1 MCSIRKI
8 LRTYF
13 VLFSAL
19 TAIGIPASSQNYTI
33 TPGDSIVSIAPF
45 DDVSVYNFLP
55 VNNGSDTLF
64 FFWKKLLVTTPSTWE
79 LSICDAGHCYS
90 GMVDSSWMVA
100 VNPGDAGLL
109 SLHVNPHFET
119 GIGLVQVVMSESH
132 TANIWDTLT
141 WIISANGPAN
151 VSSCSW
157 KNDIQFFPNPVI
169 DQLYVEPLPSLN
181 TFYEIQNE
189 EGCVIMQGPLQSP
202 LPLSSLPNGT
212 YWLHLQNTSEHKC
225 FPLLKMSTH

>member
-8 LRTYF
+8 LQPYF
-13 VLFSAL
+13 ILFSAL
-19 TAIGIPASSQNYTI
+19 TAICIPGLSQSYTI
-33 TPGDSIVSIAPF
+33 TPGDSIVSTAPF

-64 FFWKKLLVTTPSTWE
+64 FFWKKIQVQAPSSWE

-90 GMVDSSWMVA
+90 GVVDSSWMDA

-119 GIGLVQVVMSESH
+119 GIGLVQVAMNESH
-132 TANIWDTLT
+132 SANIWDTLT
-141 WIISANGPAN
+141 WIISANGPAT
-151 VSSCSW
+151 VSNSSR
-157 KNDIQFFPNPVI
+157 KNDIQFFPNPVM
-169 DQLYVEPLPSLN
+169 DQLYVETTLSLD
-181 TFYEIQNE
+181 TFYEIQNW
-189 EGCVIMQGPLQSP
+189 EGRVVMKGQLQSP
-202 LPLSSLPNGT
+202 FSLSSLPNGT
-212 YWLHLQNTSEHKC
+212 YWLFVQNSAEHKR